1 QQQQKSIDN
10 DQDSTNEELDPKR
23 FEKISNIIKTYKQ
36 SITKLRTNFKN
47 LIIRGSNGT
56 NFYID
61 IITDNMFIMIVLKDK
76 KDTQN
81 MIQQHEELLILD
93 NIKAARKWFEKIEN
107 NE

>member
-1 QQQQKSIDN
+1 MLKKLYCLKNYIFSDIINSINTTATTTTAATKSIDN

-76 KDTQN
+76 K
-81 MIQQHEELLILD
+81 IL
-93 NIKAARKWFEKIEN
+93 KT
-107 NE
+107 